1 MTIVVRRYR
10 LLSGLNLGELQRSV
24 PAGAVVGV
32 LGVSPG
38 VLCDLSCENTVAGY
52 ADNVDEYMVDRG
64 FVFVSEDPAEGLSE
78 ASLGQIPLLRE
89 VPLLADATVDGP
101 VVLDFTASINQ
112 RWTLTGDL
120 AAGNITFTLPP
131 GPRKVTLEIIQDV
144 IGGRAIPATAWPAGV
159 DWGSKGAPAFDG
171 LTASQSRFL
180 VLDFR
185 GGTTVFGH
193 YDTNIFGGV

>member
-1 MTIVVRRYR
+1 MD
-10 LLSGLNLGELQRSV
+10 LSDIQRKT
-24 PAGAVVGV
+24 PAGSVVGV
-32 LGVSPG
+32 SASYPG
-38 VLCDLSCENTVAGY
+38 SLCDISCEDTVGGY
-52 ADNVDEYMVDRG
+52 DENLDEYMDRLG
-64 FVFVSEDPAEGLSE
+64 FAFVEESPAQAIAE
-78 ASLGQIPLLRE
+78 ASLGEIPLLQE

-144 IGGRAIPATAWPAGV
+144 VGGRAIPATAWPAGV